1 MQSLVSV
8 IHSFNTILQAEQPL
22 IHVLCES
29 VDTLYCQFLTRCVD
43 PRKVTAAEEI
53 LKHAILDIE
62 LTEENLL
69 SCVFIGFITKQNAI
83 KEELIG
89 TSKYKKFNFY
99 ITSLKYLRPS
109 MSILKSMSLTFLH
122 SS

>member
-1 MQSLVSV
+1 MSYHIETSPFISIANQ
-8 IHSFNTILQAEQPL
+8 L
-22 IHVLCES
+22 IRRQNC
-29 VDTLYCQFLTRCVD
+29 CVD

-53 LKHAILDIE
+53 LKHSILDIE

-83 KEELIG
+83 KEEL
-89 TSKYKKFNFY
+89 K
-99 ITSLKYLRPS
+99 KYLRPS